1 MTVVTGLHLGTMGSG
16 HCILANRMIN
26 GVINIALSSSSR
38 VTSHLPSRSA
48 LGAGIRMLGLTSWL
62 CRQSTPGQSMPA
74 AKF

>member
-1 MTVVTGLHLGTMGSG
+1 MPPIS
-16 HCILANRMIN
+16 ILANRMIN

-38 VTSHLPSRSA
+38 VKSHLPSRSA
-48 LGAGIRMLGLTSWL
+48 LGVGLCLTSRL